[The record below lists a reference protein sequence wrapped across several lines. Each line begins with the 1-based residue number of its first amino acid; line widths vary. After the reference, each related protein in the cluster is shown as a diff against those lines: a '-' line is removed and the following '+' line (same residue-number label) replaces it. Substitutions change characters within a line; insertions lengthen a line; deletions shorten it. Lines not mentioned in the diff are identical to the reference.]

1 MSFISFDNRSAFN
14 LRWNLEEAQA
24 SFINFD
30 NFTPL
35 KQHYIIKTRKKIK
48 HHPSTL
54 LIVNHSIFVKI
65 HKKIRHHLSTS
76 ITVNHLIIV
85 KTYNIIKHHLP
96 QCDTP
101 GQTLMTFQNTP
112 TFHSAPNPTG
122 RAPIIKANEEW
133 SSTHLG
139 VDSGAGQFVLD
150 DHHDN
155 AEHAHDERVVADAFP
170 LLEQGLPSA
179 EPVANVRFVLWAR
192 SYAARWSFHLATAG

>member
-14 LRWNLEEAQA
+14 LRWNLEGAQA
-24 SFINFD
+24 SFINID
-30 NFTPL
+30 NFTPF
-35 KQHYIIKTRKKIK
+35 KQHYIIKTHKKIK

-65 HKKIRHHLSTS
+65 HKKIRHHLSIS

-96 QCDTP
+96 QCDTA
-101 GQTLMTFQNTP
+101 GQTLT
-112 TFHSAPNPTG
+112 TFHPAPNPTE
-122 RAPIIKANEEW
+122 RARITKANEEW

-139 VDSGAGQFVLD
+139 VDSGAGQFILD

>member
-24 SFINFD
+24 SFIYFN

-65 HKKIRHHLSTS
+65 HKKIRHHLSIS

-85 KTYNIIKHHLP
+85 KTYIIIKHHLP
-96 QCDTP
+96 QCDTA
-101 GQTLMTFQNTP
+101 GQTLTTFQNTP
-112 TFHSAPNPTG
+112 TFHPAPNPTA
-122 RAPIIKANEEW
+122 RAPITKANEE
-133 SSTHLG
+133 
-139 VDSGAGQFVLD
+139 
-150 DHHDN
+150 
-155 AEHAHDERVVADAFP
+155 
-170 LLEQGLPSA
+170 
-179 EPVANVRFVLWAR
+179 
-192 SYAARWSFHLATAG
+192 